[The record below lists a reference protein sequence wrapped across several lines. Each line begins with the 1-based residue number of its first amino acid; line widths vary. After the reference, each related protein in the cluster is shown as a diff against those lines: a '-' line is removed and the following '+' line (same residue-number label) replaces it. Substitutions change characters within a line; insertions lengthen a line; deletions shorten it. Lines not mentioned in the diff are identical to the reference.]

1 MNVELKL
8 SKIGATI
15 LATKT
20 TQTKKTTTKRR
31 KRVANRNKK
40 KLVIVE
46 SPSKAKTIGKY
57 LGRTYKVVASLGHV
71 RDLPKSR
78 MGVEIDNNYQPDYI
92 SIRGKGDVI
101 KELRRDA
108 RNAKAVYL
116 ASDPDREGEAI
127 AWHVSNLLK
136 MDDTAKNRV
145 TFNEITKDA
154 VKEAFKE
161 PRAINMD
168 LVDAQQARRVL
179 DRLVGYSISPILWK
193 KVKKGLSAGRVQS
206 VALNLIIQ
214 REKEIRN
221 FKPEEYWTIDAEF
234 AKGREQFKASFYGEN
249 GKKMA
254 LGNNDAVQAVLR
266 KLDRQ
271 KMFNIDN
278 VERKERRRQPQPPFT
293 TSTMQQDA
301 NRRLKFRTRKTM
313 MAAQQLYE
321 GINIGE
327 GAAVGLITYMRTD
340 STRIAGIAKHEAS
353 QFIHEEYGAEYAAT
367 KPIKGK
373 LPEGAQD
380 AHEAIRPTS
389 VFRTPAKMKKYL
401 TPDQYK
407 LYNLIWC
414 RFVAS
419 QMTAE
424 VIDTMTVTITQNN
437 VNFRANGSKVKFKGF
452 TKVYKRGTEKDNV
465 LPNLEVGDQVK
476 MVNDDPAQHFT
487 QPPARFTEAAL
498 VKTLEE
504 NGVGRPSTYAP
515 TLDTIQRRYYVRL
528 VSRHFEPTELG
539 EIVNDLIEKNFP
551 EIVNVKFTADVE
563 GDLDKIEEGKKE
575 WVKVVDDFY
584 RPFAKEVTTA
594 EEKVEKIPMKDELA
608 DINCDICGVPMVI
621 RMGHYGKF
629 VACSR
634 FPECRNTKA
643 IVKDTGITCPKCGQG
658 TVVERKSKRN
668 RTFYGCSRY
677 PDCDFVSW
685 DKPVGR
691 NCPKDGH
698 FLVEKKVKGGKQ
710 VICPNGDYEEEVQK

>member
-1 MNVELKL
+1 M
-8 SKIGATI
+8 
-15 LATKT
+15 
-20 TQTKKTTTKRR
+20 
-31 KRVANRNKK
+31 
-40 KLVIVE
+40 IVE

-161 PRAINMD
+161 PRSINMD

-179 DRLVGYSISPILWK
+179 DRLFGYSISPILWK

-254 LGNNDAVQAVLR
+254 LSNNDAVQAVLR

-424 VIDTMTVTITQNN
+424 VIDTMTVTISQNN

-452 TKVYKRGTEKDNV
+452 TKVYKRGTEKDNL

-528 VSRHFEPTELG
+528 VSRHFETTELG

-551 EIVNVKFTADVE
+551 QIVNVKFTADVE

-584 RPFAKEVTTA
+584 RPFAKEVATA

-608 DINCDICGVPMVI
+608 DINCDICGAPMVI

-629 VACSR
+629 IACSR

-658 TVVERKSKRN
+658 NVVERKSKRN